1 MLAVMT
7 VLRTPSSS
15 RVVSGSKSGRGC
27 PGTGMVLSENG
38 MVRSSRSR
46 FLPMLRLSPRR
57 LRLLLLQYNIVSKI
71 CKVRFCSS
79 WVIGGG
85 VLKPAAFEYR
95 RANSVEEAIGQLT
108 DLGDEAKLLAGGQ
121 SLVPM
126 MNFRL
131 VRPSAL
137 IDIARVPDLRY
148 VEPYDGSGLR
158 IGALTPHR
166 WVEEMEDPDLL
177 EGFSVLKRA
186 ARWVGHYP
194 IRTLGTF
201 GGSIAHADPSAEW
214 CMLAV
219 LLDAEV
225 VIRGPEGEREIP
237 APEFFQGFFMTAL
250 EPDEMVVEIRF
261 PEPAP
266 RASLHEFAR
275 RAGDYGI
282 VAAAVALEVS
292 DGRCNSARVVLGGVA
307 DTPLR
312 VSEAERVLEG
322 AEVSREAFE
331 EAGWAAAKVVDPPS
345 DVQGTAEYR
354 RDLSA
359 VLIRRALTEATG
371 NGG

>member
-1 MLAVMT
+1 M
-7 VLRTPSSS
+7 
-15 RVVSGSKSGRGC
+15 
-27 PGTGMVLSENG
+27 
-38 MVRSSRSR
+38 
-46 FLPMLRLSPRR
+46 
-57 LRLLLLQYNIVSKI
+57 
-71 CKVRFCSS
+71 
-79 WVIGGG
+79 
-85 VLKPAAFEYR
+85 KPAAFEYR

-108 DLGDEAKLLAGGQ
+108 ELGDDAKLLAGGQ

-166 WVEEMEDPDLL
+166 WVEEMEDPDLM

-214 CMLAV
+214 CMLAM
-219 LLDAEV
+219 LLDAEIV
-225 VIRGPEGEREIP
+225 VMGPEGERVIP
-237 APEFFQGFFMTAL
+237 ASEFFQGFFMTAL
-250 EPDEMVVEIRF
+250 EPDEMVVEVRF

-282 VAAAVALEVS
+282 VAAAVTLDIE
-292 DGRCNSARVVLGGVA
+292 GRTCRSARVVLGGVA

-312 VSEAERVLEG
+312 VPEAEGVLEG
-322 AEVSREAFE
+322 ADVGEEAFE
-331 EAGWAAAKVVDPPS
+331 EAGREAAKVIDPPS

-359 VLIRRALTEATG
+359 VLIRRALTEAAG
-371 NGG
+371 DAG

>member
-1 MLAVMT
+1 
-7 VLRTPSSS
+7 
-15 RVVSGSKSGRGC
+15 
-27 PGTGMVLSENG
+27 
-38 MVRSSRSR
+38 
-46 FLPMLRLSPRR
+46 
-57 LRLLLLQYNIVSKI
+57 
-71 CKVRFCSS
+71 
-79 WVIGGG
+79 
-85 VLKPAAFEYR
+85 
-95 RANSVEEAIGQLT
+95 
-108 DLGDEAKLLAGGQ
+108 
-121 SLVPM
+121 
-126 MNFRL
+126 L

-137 IDIARVPDLRY
+137 VDIGGIPDLQY
-148 VEPYDGSGLR
+148 IEPHEEGLK

-177 EGFSVLKRA
+177 EGFSVLKHA

-214 CMLAV
+214 CMLAT

-225 VIRGPEGEREIP
+225 VAVGPEGERVIP
-237 APEFFQGFFMTAL
+237 APEFFFGFFMTAL
-250 EPDEMVVEIRF
+250 EPDEMIVEVRF
-261 PEPAP
+261 PRAAP
-266 RASLHEFAR
+266 HAALQEFAR

-331 EAGWAAAKVVDPPS
+331 EAGWAAAKAVDPPS